1 MAMTSWQLSG
11 DYFETCSCDYVC
23 PCLPTNMAGQPTKG
37 YCNAALVFH
46 IEQGR
51 YGNVVLDSLNFAVVL
66 HTPSVMSQGNWS
78 VGVILDERAN
88 PDQQQ
93 ALTAIASGQAGGPMA
108 PLGALIGTFLGT
120 MTQPIQFQKNGL
132 QRSFPFRAS
141 STTRSKGSKALPIP
155 MRRSISTTCSIRP
168 TPARPW
174 PGRRTAACMPSAS
187 IGTRPAAATTVAS
200 RRFIGRA
207 EQSRTPAQEGS
218 GITAMSRRGS
228 G

>member
-1 MAMTSWQLSG
+1 MATTSWQLSG

-23 PCLPTNMAGQPTKG
+23 PCLTSNLAAQPTKG

-132 QRSFPFRAS
+132 QRSVSIPGILDQAVDGVKGAANPNEPLYIDNTLHPANARLALAQA
-141 STTRSKGSKALPIP
+141 TRSHLHAFGLDWDETS
-155 MRRSISTTCSIRP
+155 
-168 TPARPW
+168 
-174 PGRRTAACMPSAS
+174 GRNNGHFAP
-187 IGTRPAAATTVAS
+187 
-200 RRFIGRA
+200 FHW
-207 EQSRTPAQEGS
+207 QS
-218 GITAMSRRGS
+218 
-228 G
+228 